1 MSIIIL
7 SLIICLDQ
15 LTKFI
20 FRINFLEG
28 EKYTLI
34 DQFLTL
40 TFLKNRG
47 AAFGILS
54 GQRNLFILLTIL
66 FFVFIIYMYKFELPA
81 KKSVEF
87 GTAFLLAGGIS
98 NLIDRLFLHYVTD
111 FIAFNLFGFYNL
123 PVINF
128 ADIFIFFG
136 VLILIYQLLFSV
148 DRGV

>member
-66 FFVFIIYMYKFELPA
+66 FL
-81 KKSVEF
+81 
-87 GTAFLLAGGIS
+87 
-98 NLIDRLFLHYVTD
+98 
-111 FIAFNLFGFYNL
+111 FYNL
-123 PVINF
+123 YV
-128 ADIFIFFG
+128 
-136 VLILIYQLLFSV
+136 
-148 DRGV
+148 